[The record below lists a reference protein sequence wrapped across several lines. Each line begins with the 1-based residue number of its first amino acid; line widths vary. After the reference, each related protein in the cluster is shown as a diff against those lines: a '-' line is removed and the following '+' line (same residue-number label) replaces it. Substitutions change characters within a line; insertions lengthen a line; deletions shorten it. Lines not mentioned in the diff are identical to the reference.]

1 MRTGGPIHHRTVAQL
16 LRRHRGRSEQPRSA
30 CAVPGSRL
38 AVSSVRQPQPI
49 ATAQPGRTKATANPD
64 PPGATSAAHPLPLP
78 PSLSSGRAR
87 SKPWGSAPRRPTY
100 SESGSCADGAE
111 PALSGAEGA
120 CPERSRR
127 APFVSRPQLRSAR
140 SSWDGLARF
149 AQPSQPTHLPQLRS
163 VSPRRRLAKMMD
175 TIAMWN

>member
-1 MRTGGPIHHRTVAQL
+1 MSPTGACCGWIMPHAPAPGDPCLRT
-16 LRRHRGRSEQPRSA
+16 LR
-30 CAVPGSRL
+30 GSRTHL
-38 AVSSVRQPQPI
+38 AARFVPVAAARVR
-49 ATAQPGRTKATANPD
+49 ASKCNDPGT
-64 PPGATSAAHPLPLP
+64 TSAAHRLPRP

-87 SKPWGSAPRRPTY
+87 AKPWGSAPTRPTY
-100 SESGSCADGAE
+100 SESGSCGDG
-111 PALSGAEGA
+111 GA

-163 VSPRRRLAKMMD
+163 VSPRQHPAKMMD
-175 TIAMWN
+175 TIATWN